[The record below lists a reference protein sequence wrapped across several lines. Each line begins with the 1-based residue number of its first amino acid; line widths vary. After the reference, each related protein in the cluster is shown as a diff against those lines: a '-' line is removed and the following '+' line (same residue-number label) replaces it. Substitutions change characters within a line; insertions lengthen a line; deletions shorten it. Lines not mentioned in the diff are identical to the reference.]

1 MTYSEIGRFAKALQ
15 EADKTFMLKA
25 SIVLAVQHYMDVSAY
40 DDEGFGQICD
50 NFFTA
55 IIDAFIGWPEFG
67 NVAFRA
73 QMLIAT
79 GKCETPSVECFK
91 EALKLEGYQI

>member
-1 MTYSEIGRFAKALQ
+1 MTCAEIGRLMKALQ
-15 EADKTFMLKA
+15 DADQTFRLKT

-55 IIDAFIGWPEFG
+55 IVDAFIGWPEFG

-73 QMLIAT
+73 QMLISS
-79 GKCETPSVECFK
+79 GEFETPSVECFK